1 VPEHPAGDSAALVH
15 EAQQAWLRHHYAVAI
30 DRARS
35 ALALAPDQPLAYQ
48 IIAAC
53 SCALHDAEE
62 AQRAAAHL
70 DAAKRK
76 LVRTVC
82 EKDGVMLN
90 PE

>member
-1 VPEHPAGDSAALVH
+1 VR

-30 DRARS
+30 DQARS
-35 ALALAPDQPLAYQ
+35 ALALSPDQPLAYQ
-48 IIAAC
+48 IIAVC

-62 AQRAAAHL
+62 AQRALPHL

-82 EKDGVMLN
+82 EKDGVALS